1 MPSPKVQVAVNAP
14 AETSEVFWKINSSPS
29 CSYAND
35 ATHISE
41 PRRSL
46 SQNVSVH
53 PLLSIIVRQT
63 SYNIAS
69 GKVCVGFC
77 SVEVVPSPKFQFHEA
92 ILPRLLS
99 VNTT

>member
-1 MPSPKVQVAVNAP
+1 MPSPNVQVAVNAS

-35 ATHISE
+35 ATHMSD

-53 PLLSIIVRQT
+53 PLLSVIVKHT
-63 SYNIAS
+63 SYNMAS
-69 GKVCVGFC
+69 GKVCVGFF
-77 SVEVVPSPKFQFHEA
+77 SVEVLPSPKFQFRDA

-99 VNTT
+99 LKTT